1 MGTRGYRII
10 KFKGRYWI
18 FYNHWDS
25 YPDGL
30 GQWLVDSIPADP
42 EQYQKWLQSQRHLF
56 AKWDSLLNEL
66 LTIQPEDMRKLLS
79 GEPQEPD
86 FYAAFDERLPTNA
99 PPGSTSSVKDDD
111 NWIEW
116 TYTIDLDREVFTVD
130 DGAHFTLNKIPGT
143 WMEALSEDIL
153 HRRFL
158 LPQLVPA
165 ESVATLALDPPSFT
179 TSTDHNNLQT
189 RLVKPKNPDQSL
201 PTYLAGIR
209 LRWMLFDIIQKSQI
223 DNLSVSLLSWHA
235 RDLPFREFAFFILC
249 LASGGDHLALLD
261 ERYAKMPYTEAL
273 YFGIPSEHSSGTDI
287 ELATYLGV
295 GYHMA
300 GLPIGFAPEETK
312 YWFEGALVCL
322 VPRLDCPGILEQAIA
337 DAVEYG
343 RAQCTKSSFNAVL
356 ISIEHLVLIKS
367 FPDGTVDHTEVLPL
381 IHIIS
386 HRSKDPRARYGD
398 RALRTWYTHYYGI
411 KKEKVKEP
419 DESDLGQLG
428 QNSDQQNN
436 SDSRDNDNDK
446 GVKIE
451 EHGRREGI
459 EEEEEMIRGHNDTIA
474 TGEPECWSGSE
485 YTKEDEEG
493 PSSSDEESVHEV
505 TRVIPI
511 FVRDVAIKD
520 TFMALVQFFNTIAL
534 ETLRPAQP
542 NAARL
547 PDEICEMILYNVSDA
562 KTYNACLK
570 VSRRFRLICQQR
582 PLVMDNIVFQDPL
595 PRHQALSSIQE
606 KENSEVTSDPQTPPD
621 FLATEV
627 SSGHQ
632 MDIWL
637 RSESRFHKAPTFLV
651 VAGHEW
657 NRKTVVEQSIS
668 FEGLRIPLASA
679 NDAGERDTCTSV

>member
-10 KFKGRYWI
+10 KFRGRYWI

-25 YPDGL
+25 YPDAL

-79 GEPQEPD
+79 GEPHKAV

-99 PPGSTSSVKDDD
+99 PPGYTSSVKDDD
-111 NWIEW
+111 SWIEW

-143 WMEALSEDIL
+143 WMEALSQD
-153 HRRFL
+153 RRFL

-165 ESVATLALDPPSFT
+165 ESVATLALDPPRLT
-179 TSTDHNNLQT
+179 TSTDHNNLQP

-201 PTYLAGIR
+201 PTYLTGIK
-209 LRWMLFDIIQKSQI
+209 LRWMLFDMIQKSLLN
-223 DNLSVSLLSWHA
+223 DLSVSLLSWHA
-235 RDLPFREFAFFILC
+235 RDLPFREFAFYILC

-273 YFGIPSEHSSGTDI
+273 YFGIPTEDSSGTDI
-287 ELATYLGV
+287 ELATYLGI

-312 YWFEGALVCL
+312 YWFEGALICL
-322 VPRLDCPGILEQAIA
+322 VPRLDCPGIFEQAIV
-337 DAVEYG
+337 DAVDYG
-343 RAQCTKSSFNAVL
+343 RAQCTRSSFNAVL

-386 HRSKDPRARYGD
+386 HRSKDPYARYGD
-398 RALRTWYTHYYGI
+398 QALDTFYSAYYGI
-411 KKEKVKEP
+411 EKQKVR
-419 DESDLGQLG
+419 L
-428 QNSDQQNN
+428 
-436 SDSRDNDNDK
+436 
-446 GVKIE
+446 
-451 EHGRREGI
+451 
-459 EEEEEMIRGHNDTIA
+459 
-474 TGEPECWSGSE
+474 
-485 YTKEDEEG
+485 
-493 PSSSDEESVHEV
+493 V
-505 TRVIPI
+505 TPI
-511 FVRDVAIKD
+511 FVRDVSIRD
-520 TFMALVQFFNTIAL
+520 TFMALVQFFNTTTL
-534 ETLRPAQP
+534 ETLRPTRP
-542 NAARL
+542 NEARL

-595 PRHQALSSIQE
+595 PKDQALSSIQE
-606 KENSEVTSDPQTPPD
+606 KGNVEVRSNPQTPPD
-621 FLATEV
+621 FLAVEV
-627 SSGHQ
+627 SSGRQ
-632 MDIWL
+632 MDVWL
-637 RSESRFHKAPTFLV
+637 RSENEFSNAPTCFA

-657 NRKTVVEQSIS
+657 NRKTVVNQRIS
-668 FEGLRIPLASA
+668 FEGLSIPLASVD
-679 NDAGERDTCTSV
+679 DAGERDTCTSV